1 MRTAATALAERPAP
15 PAGRMIRMMKR
26 ALAGCLALGLAAA
39 VAPVAADELPGIK
52 VGTLKFGT
60 VNWELAVISEGLDR
74 KHRFILERVDFADK
88 DATSIALQSG
98 EVDAIVTDWIWVA
111 AQRKLGH
118 NYTFVPFSRAVGA
131 VMADPAKGI
140 RSVADL
146 AGRSIGIA
154 GGADDKS
161 WVLLQAYARKT
172 AGLELKDKADV
183 QFGAPP
189 LLNELALRGKLDAVL
204 NFWNFNARLKSRGFV
219 PVISIRDILPE
230 LGLESDPPLLG
241 WVFAERWATENPALA
256 RGLIDA
262 SYEAKRLMKSDDA
275 VWNRLRP
282 MMDAEDDVLFQA
294 LKEGFRAGAPDGY
307 RHQDIA
313 AAEGAFALMRQ
324 VDPASVGNLEALPDG
339 TFWSGYWK

>member
-1 MRTAATALAERPAP
+1 ML
-15 PAGRMIRMMKR
+15 MIRLMR
-26 ALAGCLALGLAAA
+26 AALILSLVLGLLITGAESAAA
-39 VAPVAADELPGIK
+39 AEQIK

-60 VNWELAVISEGLDR
+60 VNWELAVISDGLDR
-74 KHRFILERVDFADK
+74 KNGFALKRVDLADK

-98 EVDAIVTDWIWVA
+98 EVDVIVTDWIWVA
-111 AQRKLGH
+111 AQRQLGH

-154 GGADDKS
+154 GGASDKS

-172 AGLELKDKADV
+172 ANLDLKDKADV

-219 PVISIRDILPE
+219 PVVSIRDILPE

-241 WVFAERWATENPALA
+241 WVFAETWATEHPALA
-256 RGLIDA
+256 AGLIDA

-275 VWNRLRP
+275 VWDKLRP
-282 MMDAEDDVLFQA
+282 LMDAEQEPLFQA
-294 LKEGFRAGAPDGY
+294 LKEGFREGAPDGY
-307 RHQDIA
+307 EHKDIA
-313 AAEGAFALMRQ
+313 AAESAFALMRQ
-324 VDPASVGNLEALPDG
+324 VDPASVGNLEVLPEG
-339 TFWSGYWK
+339 TFWTGYWK